1 MYFISQRFQ
10 VSQQDIINYNG
21 LKSTVIYPGQVLTI
35 PTSNTA
41 SRSNVSGRTRY
52 SVSAQDK
59 RYLAQAV
66 YGEARG
72 DSFEGQVAVAAVIL
86 NRLKS
91 PDFPNTIQGVIFQPL
106 AFTAVQDGQFY
117 LEPDATAWRAVEEAL
132 AGRDPS
138 GGALYYWNPATATS
152 SWIWSRPII
161 KRIGNHVFAK

>member
-1 MYFISQRFQ
+1 M
-10 VSQQDIINYNG
+10 
-21 LKSTVIYPGQVLTI
+21 
-35 PTSNTA
+35 
-41 SRSNVSGRTRY
+41 
-52 SVSAQDK
+52 
-59 RYLAQAV
+59 
-66 YGEARG
+66 
-72 DSFEGQVAVAAVIL
+72 AVAAVIL